1 MEDMEFV
8 DQCIIFVASKLP
20 KLTRWRIYIA
30 HHFVYVFGAIVSFGL
45 PWTCH
50 EHCKTSHG
58 AWWTTFLEEAHTG
71 FWGIKKPAMKQ
82 HEATWSNMKQHEA
95 TNQRPSFIIFHHHD
109 ATIAR
114 TATTRAHPWVNAWV
128 NVERCTRAIRPAT
141 LGVSSIQQCLWM
153 RCVVMRYHIVRYTS
167 INLQLVFR
175 CI

>member
-45 PWTCH
+45 PWICH
-50 EHCKTSHG
+50 EPATNTAKPV
-58 AWWTTFLEEAHTG
+58 TG
-71 FWGIKKPAMKQ
+71 PGELRFWRKLILDSEGLRSLP
-82 HEATWSNMKQHEA
+82 WSNMKQHEA